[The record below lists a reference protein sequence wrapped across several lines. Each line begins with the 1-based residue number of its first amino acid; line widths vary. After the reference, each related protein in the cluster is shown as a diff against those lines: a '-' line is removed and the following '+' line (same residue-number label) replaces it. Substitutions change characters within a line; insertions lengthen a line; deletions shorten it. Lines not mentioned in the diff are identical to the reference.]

1 MPAGIGE
8 SEVRKM
14 YEEMKELRRIYKT
27 LNADGRKALL
37 NVGKGLLC
45 NRRYRKAEQHMTPE
59 QFDLCV
65 DKVIEMC
72 K

>member
-1 MPAGIGE
+1 
-8 SEVRKM
+8 M
-14 YEEMKELRRIYKT
+14 YEEMKELKRIHRA

-45 NRRYRKAEQHMTPE
+45 NGRYRKPEEKMTRE
-59 QFDLCV
+59 QFECCV

>member
-1 MPAGIGE
+1 MPAGTGE
-8 SEVRKM
+8 SEVTQM
-14 YEEMKELRRIYKT
+14 YEEMKELKRIYKS

-45 NRRYRKAEQHMTPE
+45 NRRYRKAEKSMTPE

>member
-1 MPAGIGE
+1 MPAGTGE
-8 SEVRKM
+8 SGVRIM
-14 YEEMKELRRIYKT
+14 YEEMKELKRIYKT

-45 NRRYRKAEQHMTPE
+45 NRRYRNAEKSMTPE
-59 QFDLCV
+59 QFDLYV
-65 DKVIEMC
+65 DKAIEMC

>member
-1 MPAGIGE
+1 
-8 SEVRKM
+8 M
-14 YEEMKELRRIYKT
+14 YEEMKELKRIYKT

-37 NVGKGLLC
+37 NVGKGLLY
-45 NRRYRKAEQHMTPE
+45 NRRYRKAEKSMTQE

>member
-1 MPAGIGE
+1 
-8 SEVRKM
+8 M
-14 YEEMKELRRIYKT
+14 YEEMKELKRIYKT

-45 NRRYRKAEQHMTPE
+45 NRRYCKAEKSMTPE

-72 K
+72 E

>member
-1 MPAGIGE
+1 MDWQ
-8 SEVRKM
+8 
-14 YEEMKELRRIYKT
+14 ELKRIYKT

-45 NRRYRKAEQHMTPE
+45 NRRYRKAEKSMTPE

>member
-1 MPAGIGE
+1 MPAGTGE

-14 YEEMKELRRIYKT
+14 YEEMKELKRIYKT

-45 NRRYRKAEQHMTPE
+45 NRRYRKAEKSMTQE
-59 QFDLCV
+59 QFDLCA

>member
-1 MPAGIGE
+1 MPAGTGE
-8 SEVRKM
+8 SEVIKM
-14 YEEMKELRRIYKT
+14 YEEMKELKRIYKT